1 MPEIMMTV
9 TSKGQVTIP
18 AAVRRH
24 LKIERNQKIALVLET
39 DGTVRLKLPGYR
51 TIADIRGAAGAL
63 GKNLTWEQMRAIGR
77 EDHNKALPA
86 ATPRKPPLKHAR

>member
-24 LKIERNQKIALVLET
+24 LKIERSQKIALVLED

-51 TIADIRGAAGAL
+51 TIADVRGAAGAL
-63 GKNLTWEQMRAIGR
+63 GQNLTWKQMRAMGR
-77 EDHNKALPA
+77 EDRAMAPPA
-86 ATPRKPPLKHAR
+86 ATPRKPLPKHAR